1 MEKDEQKIEKLKK
14 EYEILR
20 NKYALPDFKSL
31 NEDFH
36 IEKIAESETEIP
48 IREVRKFMADKM
60 MNYMR
65 FLENIL
71 NPVNAPLFIFS
82 LIKLLNSEEKKLI
95 SEIYKKLMK
104 KEIQFIELD
113 LEFNEEKEAEFIKNS
128 YEFWQ
133 GIKKDLLKIMGNIN
147 KKGDDKFEVNDK
159 GYFG

>member
-133 GIKKDLLKIMGNIN
+133 GIKKDLIKIMGNIN